1 MKKKFVA
8 TGLVTG
14 LIAGAG
20 AGLILQSTGFA
31 GASNDR
37 PAAISTSVVE
47 DAGTDA
53 TGERPDRGQRLTEVL
68 QPLVDSGT
76 ITADQMTA
84 VVDALVAAGPQG
96 GGDHGDHGDHGG
108 RGGRGGHGGM
118 RGAGK
123 GLDAAATALGITA
136 DELRTELRGGQTVA
150 QVATAKGVDVQ
161 TVVDAIVA
169 DLKAHLDE
177 EVASGEHT
185 QAEADAKL
193 TEATA
198 RITDMVNNGRPE
210 RGDGP
215 RPADAPAPAD
225 TAGA

>member
-37 PAAISTSVVE
+37 PAAISTSVGD
-47 DAGTDA
+47 DAGTASTDA

-84 VVDALVAAGPQG
+84 VVDALLAAGPQG
-96 GGDHGDHGDHGG
+96 GGDHGG

-123 GLDAAATALGITA
+123 GLDAAATALGVTA
-136 DELRTELRGGQTVA
+136 DELRTELQGGKTIA
-150 QVATAKGVDVQ
+150 QVATAEGVDVQ
-161 TVVDAIVA
+161 TVIDAIVA